1 MSSPARTA
9 LRGAVG
15 FATAVVAVTACTSD
29 KRAPPDDRSP
39 GAWPTGSAEHVNRP
53 STDPLLPTSGPV
65 AGGALP
71 GAGTKPVPDLA
82 APRQVA
88 VAAAH
93 VVCNFDWHQTLP
105 QRVGALRRYATAIY
119 ARSLEPSSGDLA
131 NWRSTQRDRETGTCT
146 GATATLV
153 RTAPNSPNVYF
164 ERVRMQQR
172 LTLPDKPP
180 TTQAFEVLYRVEK
193 QYDGRWL
200 VGAEGNG
207 G

>member
-15 FATAVVAVTACTSD
+15 VATALVAVTACTSD
-29 KRAPPDDRSP
+29 KRAPPEDSAP
-39 GAWPTGSAEHVNRP
+39 GAWPTATAEHVNRP
-53 STDPLLPTSGPV
+53 SADPLSSASGPV
-65 AGGALP
+65 ITGAP
-71 GAGTKPVPDLA
+71 GSGTTPVPDLA

-88 VAAAH
+88 IAAART
-93 VVCNFDWHQTLP
+93 VCNFDYRQTLA
-105 QRVGALRRYATAIY
+105 RRIDALRRYVTVAY
-119 ARSLEPSSGDLA
+119 ARELEPSANDLA
-131 NWRSTQRDRETGTCT
+131 NWRSTQRDRETGTCSA
-146 GATATLV
+146 ATATLV
-153 RTAPNSPNVYF
+153 RTAPNTPAVYF

-172 LTLPDKPP
+172 LTLPGKPP
-180 TTQAFEVLYRVEK
+180 TTQEFEVLYRVEK